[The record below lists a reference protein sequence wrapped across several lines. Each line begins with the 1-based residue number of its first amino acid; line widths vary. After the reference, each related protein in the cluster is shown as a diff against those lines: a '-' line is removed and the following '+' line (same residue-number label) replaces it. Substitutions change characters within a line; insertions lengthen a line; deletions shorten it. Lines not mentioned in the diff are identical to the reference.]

1 MTTRDS
7 PSLLTLLG
15 HELRAPA
22 GVIGG
27 YLTMIERQPLTP
39 EQVRA
44 LDGARRA
51 QQTVVDILDD
61 VKRLVDVWRDTTPT
75 ARPVALTAVLD
86 RTVAACGGADVDLE
100 VSIHPDADLSV
111 AAGRDVLAQAFTA
124 LATTV
129 AREHA
134 APVVCD
140 VTREGPGR
148 AHAFALLA
156 FLPRGRNFLAEPRR
170 VDVHQWR
177 PGLGLRLVVAIE
189 HLRRLGGEAYDLV
202 SGDQPAGVE
211 VRLPIV

>member
-7 PSLLTLLG
+7 PGLLTLLG

-27 YLTMIERQPLTP
+27 YLTMIQRQPLTA
-39 EQVRA
+39 EQERA

-61 VKRLVDVWRDTTPT
+61 VRRLVEVWREPAPA
-75 ARPVALTAVLD
+75 ARPQPLTDVLD
-86 RTVAACGGADVDLE
+86 RTVAACSGGDVDLD
-100 VSIHPDADLSV
+100 VSIHPDADLGV
-111 AAGRDVLAQAFTA
+111 AASRDVLVQVFTA

-134 APVVCD
+134 SPVVCD

-156 FLPRGRNFLAEPRR
+156 FLPRGKNFRTAPRR
-170 VDVHQWR
+170 VDFHHLR
-177 PGLGLRLVVAIE
+177 PGLGLRLVVAVE
-189 HLRRLGGEAYDLV
+189 HLRRIGGDAFDLV
-202 SGDQPAGVE
+202 SGDRPAGIE
-211 VRLPIV
+211 VRLPVA